1 MIPFVG
7 KRSILPLLL
16 GCVLLAACSTP
27 EKHSTDTPLYTV
39 VKAAHVPTSV
49 AVTIA
54 QMKFDP
60 DTVTVQLGDTV
71 VFTNKD
77 LVDHDV
83 TALPDSAWT
92 SHALHTGES
101 WKSVPDKSTDYF
113 CSIHVVMRGYVKVE
127 P

>member
-7 KRSILPLLL
+7 YRFTVPLIL
-16 GCVLLAACSTP
+16 GVVLLTDCGTP
-27 EKHSTDTPLYTV
+27 EKHSTDTHLYPV
-39 VKAAHVPTSV
+39 VKAAHVPTAV

-54 QMKFDP
+54 QMKFTP
-60 DTVTVQLGDTV
+60 DTVMVQLGDTV

-77 LVDHDV
+77 LVDHDA

-92 SHALHTGES
+92 SHALHSGNS
-101 WKSVPDKSTDYF
+101 WKLVPKQSTDYF
-113 CSIHVVMRGYVKVE
+113 CSIHVVMRGYVKVD

>member
-1 MIPFVG
+1 
-7 KRSILPLLL
+7 
-16 GCVLLAACSTP
+16 VLLAACGTP
-27 EKHSTDTPLYTV
+27 EKHSLDTPLYPV

-49 AVTIA
+49 AVTIE
-54 QMKFDP
+54 QMKFNP

-77 LVDHDV
+77 LVDHDA

-92 SHALHTGES
+92 SHALHTGDS
-101 WKSVPDKSTDYF
+101 WKLVPEKSTDYF
-113 CSIHVVMRGYVKVE
+113 CSIHVVMRGYVKVL